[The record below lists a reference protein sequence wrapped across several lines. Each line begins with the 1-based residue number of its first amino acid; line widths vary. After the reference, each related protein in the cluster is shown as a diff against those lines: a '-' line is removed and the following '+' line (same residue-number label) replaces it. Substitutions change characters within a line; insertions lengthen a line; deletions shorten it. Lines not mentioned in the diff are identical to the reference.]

1 MNISILDDYHDTVRT
16 LQSYTKL
23 AGHKVT
29 IWNDHSKDV
38 AVLAERLKDTE
49 ALVLFRERTPIT
61 AALVERLP
69 KLRLISQKGSY
80 PHIDVAACTQH
91 GVMVCSRR
99 PGPGGEPSWATAELT
114 WALVLMG
121 LRDLPRQI
129 DSMKAGKWQF
139 GVGHAAHGRTLGI
152 YAYGRIGSTVAGYGR
167 AFGMKVQVWGRDAS
181 LVRAR
186 ADGFAV
192 ARSREAF
199 FSECDVISLHM
210 PLVEGT
216 RGIVKEADLKMMK
229 PTALMVNTSRAGLI
243 EPDALVNALRSGR
256 PGKAAVDVYEQ
267 EPVTDVKHPLLTL
280 PNVICTPHIGY
291 VEHDTHEGQFR
302 DIFDQILA
310 FADGRPVNV
319 ANPDVVVKK

>member
-1 MNISILDDYHDTVRT
+1 MNISILDDFHDTVRT
-16 LQSYTKL
+16 LPSYAKL

-29 IWNDHSKDV
+29 IWNDHTKDV
-38 AVLAERLKDTE
+38 DVLAERLKDTE

-61 AALVERLP
+61 AELAARLP
-69 KLRLISQKGSY
+69 RLKLISQRGSY
-80 PHIDVAACTQH
+80 PHIDVEACTKN
-91 GVMVCSRR
+91 GIMVCSRR

-139 GVGHAAHGRTLGI
+139 SVGHAAHGRTLGI
-152 YAYGRIGSTVAGYGR
+152 YAYGRIGSTVASYGR

-186 ADGFAV
+186 ADGYAV

-199 FSECDVISLHM
+199 FSESDVISLHM

-229 PTALMVNTSRAGLI
+229 PTALIVNTSRAGLI
-243 EPDALVNALRSGR
+243 EPGALVNALRTGR
-256 PGKAAVDVYEQ
+256 PGKAGVDVYEQ
-267 EPVTDVKHPLLTL
+267 EPVTDVKHPLLTM
-280 PNVICTPHIGY
+280 PNVICTPHNGY
-291 VEHDTHEGQFR
+291 VEHDTHELQFR

-310 FADGRPVNV
+310 YADGKPVNV
-319 ANPDVVVKK
+319 ANPEVVQKK